1 MVSSMISAV
10 TGTLVG
16 KGPSW
21 VDIAVG
27 GVTLRLS
34 VPGPTADG
42 LDPFG
47 SLVSLFTSLQV
58 REDSLNLYG
67 FATEEA
73 RSAFETLIGVNGV
86 GPKVALSVLS
96 MFMPDALAHA
106 IESADT
112 DAFSRVPGIGKK
124 TASRIVLELRGKLD
138 ISALPASVMGADSEA
153 VDALTALGYSQNEA
167 RDALASINKNG
178 SSVEE
183 MVRLALSSMGQ

>member
-10 TGTLVG
+10 KGSLEA
-16 KGPSW
+16 KGPDW

-34 VPGPTADG
+34 VPAPTADE
-42 LDPFG
+42 LNSFG
-47 SLVSLFTSLQV
+47 SIVSLYTSLQV

-67 FATEEA
+67 FSTTEA
-73 RSAFETLIGVNGV
+73 RSAFETLLGVNGI
-86 GPKVALSVLS
+86 GPRVALSVLS
-96 MFMPDALAHA
+96 RFMPDALAHA

-112 DAFSRVPGIGKK
+112 DAFATVPGIGKK
-124 TASRIVLELRGKLD
+124 TASRIVLELHGKLD
-138 ISALPASVMGADSEA
+138 ISALPPSVMSADSEA

-167 RDALASINKNG
+167 REALSSVGRNG

-183 MVRLALSSMGQ
+183 MVRLALSNLGQ